1 MIQTQEGGVFP
12 WPLVSLVHGDRTE
25 VTALGCKA
33 LVCTNMFSVRTGIW
47 SVLEPTSRG
56 SSESAWVLSTAQCSA
71 LYRVEMQLGQKPGL
85 GGD

>member
-33 LVCTNMFSVRTGIW
+33 LVCTNMFSVRTGVGQCL
-47 SVLEPTSRG
+47 SQHCGGPLKVLGCFPQP
-56 SSESAWVLSTAQCSA
+56 SAALCTGLKCS
-71 LYRVEMQLGQKPGL
+71 
-85 GGD
+85 